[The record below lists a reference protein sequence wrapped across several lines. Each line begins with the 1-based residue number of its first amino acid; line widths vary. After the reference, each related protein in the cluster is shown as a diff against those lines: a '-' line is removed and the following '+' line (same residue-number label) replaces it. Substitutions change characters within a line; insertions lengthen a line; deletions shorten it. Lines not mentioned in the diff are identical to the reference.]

1 MTDSP
6 GTRDT
11 ATPAQPTSSTTP
23 TGAQATPPTGTTGT
37 TGTSAEPPT
46 GTPTQPANTPP
57 PGAPSTSTAPTPRQ
71 LWTRSRGIVL
81 AVVILLAAAVAIAA
95 VRSGAQH
102 GRLDPR
108 SADPYGSRAVS
119 ELLADRGVSTRV
131 VTTTEEARSA
141 AGPDTTLLVAN
152 PDLLTDRQQSRLHD
166 ATEGSGGRTVLV
178 APGTPSV
185 SRLAPGVTA
194 DAATSFDSTLSPD
207 CSLPAARR
215 AGSADVGGIRYDTL
229 VPGAEA
235 CYLDDGLPSLLHLP
249 ATTAKDASPETGDN
263 TEDSQED
270 APEKPGQTPA
280 RGNTVILGAPD
291 ILHNDRL
298 DEHGNASL
306 ALQLLGSRP
315 HLVWYLPSLSDDAV
329 DDTADDSFF
338 DLIPSGWLWG
348 TLQLTVAAVLA
359 ALWRARRL
367 GPLVPENL
375 PVAIRASETAEG
387 RARLYR
393 KADARDRAAAAL
405 RSATR
410 TRLAPLVGVPAA
422 RAHTPEALL
431 PALTSRLHT
440 PGQDPHPLLFGPPPG
455 DDAGLIALA
464 DQLDALESEVRTS

>member
-6 GTRDT
+6 DT
-11 ATPAQPTSSTTP
+11 PDATTPAQPASATTSTASPPTPPPGTP
-23 TGAQATPPTGTTGT
+23 T
-37 TGTSAEPPT
+37 EPPT
-46 GTPTQPANTPP
+46 GFPTTTANTRA
-57 PGAPSTSTAPTPRQ
+57 PGAPSTSISPTPRQ
-71 LWTRSRGIVL
+71 LWTRSRGVVL

-108 SADPYGSRAVS
+108 SADPYGSRAVA

-178 APGTPSV
+178 APGAPSV
-185 SRLAPGVTA
+185 SKLAPGVTA
-194 DAATSFDSTLSPD
+194 DAAPSYDSTLSPD

-229 VPGAEA
+229 APGAEA
-235 CYLDDGLPSLLHLP
+235 CYIDDGLPSLLHLP
-249 ATTAKDASPETGDN
+249 ATTAKDGSPETGDN
-263 TEDSQED
+263 TEDAPED
-270 APEKPGQTPA
+270 AAEKPDQTSA
-280 RGNTVILGAPD
+280 RGDTVILGAPD

-338 DLIPSGWLWG
+338 DLIPPGWLWG

-410 TRLAPLVGVPAA
+410 TRLAPLVGVPTA
-422 RAHTPEALL
+422 RAHAPEALL
-431 PALTSRLHT
+431 PALTRRLHT
-440 PGQDPHPLLFGPPPG
+440 PGQDLHPLLFGTPPG